1 MQRGWSSF
9 ADTRQKPIA
18 TSSIRTRVF
27 SFFSRRCV
35 GGDVHPVG
43 VRRRLHG
50 SRIFGRCSIVT
61 ISLAQP
67 GRVSAEAGACGAER
81 NQPASKSRHR
91 TSTALGFGSSDGWI
105 LREAGEERVFSTEA
119 GMWSGRGFSG
129 RKRRIRKSGRRFSLS
144 PQARRNDPRNTGT
157 LIRGSGGEF
166 SRSGDECFR
175 DFTPIHMNRGRQ
187 NIFRGLTRLTRDR
200 TRDRFSTTPRNA
212 GTIFHDSRRDFQ
224 TAS

>member
-9 ADTRQKPIA
+9 ADTRQKTVVA
-18 TSSIRTRVF
+18 SLIRTRVF
-27 SFFSRRCV
+27 SCFSRRCV

-43 VRRRLHG
+43 VRRHLHG
-50 SRIFGRCSIVT
+50 SRIFGRGSIVT
-61 ISLAQP
+61 ISQAQP

-91 TSTALGFGSSDGWI
+91 TSTALGFGSSEGWI
-105 LREAGEERVFSTEA
+105 LCEEGKKGVFGAGAGEW
-119 GMWSGRGFSG
+119 GGRGFSG
-129 RKRRIRKSGRRFSLS
+129 RKRRIGMSGRRFSLS
-144 PQARRNDPRNTGT
+144 PQAWRNHPRNTGA
-157 LIRGSGGEF
+157 LIRGSGGAF

-175 DFTPIHMNRGRQ
+175 DFTPIPMNRGRQ
-187 NIFRGLTRLTRDR
+187 NIFRGLTRLPRDR

-212 GTIFHDSRRDFQ
+212 GTIFHGSRRDFQ